1 MEAGSVLVEAGGWYP
16 GALIQAQVTVDV
28 DTGSPEFHSFAR
40 KLLICRFAEGRFCHN
55 SRLSRAAEAR

>member
-1 MEAGSVLVEAGGWYP
+1 VINQDDD
-16 GALIQAQVTVDV
+16 ALRLSAVKIGD
-28 DTGSPEFHSFAR
+28 PEFHSFAR